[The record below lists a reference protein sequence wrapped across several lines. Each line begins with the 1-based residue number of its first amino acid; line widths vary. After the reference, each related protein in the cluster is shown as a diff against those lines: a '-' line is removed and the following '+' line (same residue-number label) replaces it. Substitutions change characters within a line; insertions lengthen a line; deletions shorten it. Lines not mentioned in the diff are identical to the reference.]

1 MQTPDRT
8 LTGIL
13 CMVAFCVIAPVMDAF
28 AKATPDHIPLA
39 QILFARF
46 SIQIALLIPL
56 AALMRIAHRPSGR
69 ETLLHLLRGL
79 ALLIATG
86 FFFAAVRQMSI
97 ASAVAIFFVEPFILT
112 LMGGLLLGEEVGWRR
127 IMACV
132 VGFGGA
138 LLVIQPSFDSLGLV
152 ALFPLGTA
160 FFFALYM
167 VLTRTLSVRGHP
179 VTLQAYTA
187 TAATLVLLPMLL
199 VADGTGNP
207 LFDPVWPQG
216 FAVITLLG
224 VGLVATVSHLFISF
238 ALKYAPATAIA
249 PLQYLE
255 IVAATAVGYVAFG
268 DFPNALTWLGIA
280 IIVASGLYVF
290 AREQRRKGS
299 LPPPAKATG
308 TGTGHLPPP

>member
-1 MQTPDRT
+1 MHTPDRT

-28 AKATPDHIPLA
+28 AKATPPEIPLI

-46 SIQIALLIPL
+46 SIQIVLLIPL
-56 AALMRIAHRPSGR
+56 AVAMRAAHRPSLR

-86 FFFAAVRQMSI
+86 FFFAAVRQMPI
-97 ASAVAIFFVEPFILT
+97 ASAIAIFFVEPFILT
-112 LMGGLLLGEEVGWRR
+112 LMGGLILGEEVGWRR

-138 LLVIQPSFDSLGLV
+138 LLVIQPSFESLGPV

-187 TAATLVLLPMLL
+187 TAATLVLLPVL
-199 VADGTGNP
+199 VLADGTGHA
-207 LFDPVWPQG
+207 LLDPVWPQG
-216 FAVITLLG
+216 FAVVTLLG
-224 VGLVATVSHLFISF
+224 VGLVATVSHIFISF
-238 ALKYAPATAIA
+238 ALKFAPATVIA

-255 IVAATAVGYVAFG
+255 IVAATAVGYLAFG

-290 AREQRRKGS
+290 ARERRKQR
-299 LPPPAKATG
+299 PVTAPAKATG
-308 TGTGHLPPP
+308 TGQLPLP